1 MINTL
6 DIEIISYKII
16 SLKAHKSFQFQ
27 ELMEAAIKTLENQLK
42 QKKENLKKL
51 QDEIS
56 SLESVIQNLKPK
68 TQTQNTETIILPES
82 PPKSPVTKKPHKFY
96 VIFNEPMK

>member
-16 SLKAHKSFQFQ
+16 SLKAHKSFQVQ

-51 QDEIS
+51 QDEVN
-56 SLESVIQNLKPK
+56 SLESVSKNLKLKNQKTKPK
-68 TQTQNTETIILPES
+68 TL
-82 PPKSPVTKKPHKFY
+82 KL
-96 VIFNEPMK
+96 

>member
-51 QDEIS
+51 QDEVN
-56 SLESVIQNLKPK
+56 SLESVIKNLKLKNQKTKPK
-68 TQTQNTETIILPES
+68 TL
-82 PPKSPVTKKPHKFY
+82 KL
-96 VIFNEPMK
+96 